1 MDRIL
6 EFASNH
12 YILVS
17 GIAITAVL
25 LIQDFYEGLTRR
37 HNNTSAAG
45 AVTLMNEENSV
56 VLDVR
61 EPDEYAK
68 GHIEG
73 AVYIPFGKLKERV
86 AELEGHKNAP
96 VIVTCQSGTRSGHA
110 CAILQQNGF
119 TRVYNLAGGMMEWEE
134 AKMPVTRKKGK

>member
-37 HNNTSAAG
+37 HNITTATG
-45 AVTLMNEENSV
+45 AVTLMNQENAL

-61 EPDEYAK
+61 EPDEYGK

-73 AVYIPFGKLKERV
+73 AVYIPYGKLRERI
-86 AELEGHKNAP
+86 AELEAHKNSP
-96 VIVTCQSGTRSGHA
+96 VIVTCQSGTRSGPA
-110 CAILQQNGF
+110 CALLQKHGF
-119 TRVYNLAGGMMEWEE
+119 TNVYNLAGGMLEWED
-134 AKMPVTRKKGK
+134 AKLPVTRKKSK

>member
-1 MDRIL
+1 MDRFL

-17 GIAITAVL
+17 GIVITAVL
-25 LIQDFYEGLTRR
+25 LVQDFYESLTRR
-37 HNNTSAAG
+37 HNNTTASG
-45 AVTLMNEENSV
+45 AVTLMNRENAL

-86 AELEGHKNAP
+86 AELDAHKSAP
-96 VIVTCQSGTRSGHA
+96 IIVTCQSGTRSGHA
-110 CAILQQNGF
+110 CAILQQHGF
-119 TRVYNLAGGMMEWEE
+119 TSVYNLAGGMMEWEE
-134 AKMPVTRKKGK
+134 AKLPVTRKKGK